1 MFTMKPARPSRGGTA
16 WFLLSALALL
26 LLLGFAFA
34 NWADVRK
41 ANGAVAHTHRS
52 LEETQRLLSL
62 LRDIETGQ
70 RGFLLTGKPEYL
82 DPYLAAIGQV
92 DGCLRL
98 LSNINAGDPVQ
109 LLRVRAIESLSR
121 SKIEEMKR
129 SVAIRQHVGFNEAV
143 AIVETDRG
151 RKLMD
156 QIRSIAGMIEADDSA
171 MLDARSREAETKAR
185 NAGLVTGLASITL
198 FILVMIAN
206 FRLKKEKERAISS
219 NQAKST
225 FLANMSHELRT
236 PLNAII
242 GYSEMLHEDAEAS
255 GSTHLLPDLAKIR
268 VAGKHLLDLINAVL
282 DLSKIEAGKMD
293 LYLETFSISEL
304 ASEVIGIIQPS
315 AETNSNV
322 IKLECDPEIGSM
334 RADITKIR
342 QSLLNLLNNACKFT
356 SEGTVTLGVKRE
368 KVADS
373 DWVIFAVTDTGVGLS
388 EDQTARLFA
397 PFTQADSST
406 TRKFG
411 GTGLGLAI
419 SRRFCQMMGG
429 DIAVESQAGKGS
441 TFTMRV
447 PASVGGEMMP
457 ASVPNEVETD
467 AAGVEPQGVVLVID
481 DDPSVEELLRRT
493 LVKHGFRVESARSG
507 EEGLRMARKIRPDAI
522 TLDVMMPGMDGWSVL
537 SALQTDS
544 ELADI
549 PVVMLTIVDNKNL
562 GYALGASDYLSKPID
577 RERLLTVLQRYRRS
591 NSTNEALIVE
601 DDAVSRDILR
611 RGLEGDGWKV
621 DEAENGKVA
630 LKKLEKH
637 VPGVILL
644 DLMMPEMDGFEF
656 VSRMQKNSRWK
667 LIPIVVVTAK
677 DLTAAERIQLNGQV
691 SKVLQKGKYK
701 KDELL
706 EEVSRLVVT
715 RIRHR
720 ETIVPPT
727 TLAGEGSN

>member
-1 MFTMKPARPSRGGTA
+1 MKPAGRSRGGTT

-41 ANGAVAHTHRS
+41 ANRAVAHTHRS
-52 LEETQRLLSL
+52 LEETQHLLSL
-62 LRDIETGQ
+62 LKDIETGQ
-70 RGFLLTGKPEYL
+70 RGFLLTGKSEYL
-82 DPYLAAIGQV
+82 EPYSSALGQISPSFEV
-92 DGCLRL
+92 LNGLNSDD
-98 LSNINAGDPVQ
+98 AVQ
-109 LLRVRAIESLSR
+109 SVRVRAMEGLAK
-121 SKIEEMKR
+121 SKIEEMVH
-129 SVAIRQHVGFNEAV
+129 SVEVRQHVGFNESL

-156 QIRSIAGMIEADDSA
+156 QIRSVANLIESDDSSILE
-171 MLDARSREAETKAR
+171 MRSREAESKAR
-185 NAGLVTGLASITL
+185 NAGIVTGLASITL
-198 FILVMIAN
+198 FVLVMMAN
-206 FRLKKEKERAISS
+206 FRLKQEKERAISS

-255 GSTHLLPDLAKIR
+255 GSTDLLPDLQKIR

-293 LYLETFSISEL
+293 LYLETFSVSAL

-315 AETNSNV
+315 AETNSNQL
-322 IKLECDPEIGSM
+322 KLECDPEIGSM
-334 RADITKIR
+334 RADITKVR

-356 SEGTVTLGVKRE
+356 SNGTVTLTVRRE
-368 KVADS
+368 QAEGAG
-373 DWVIFAVTDTGVGLS
+373 DWVVFAVQDTGVGLS
-388 EDQTARLFA
+388 REQSERLFA
-397 PFTQADSST
+397 PFMQADLST

-429 DIAVESQAGKGS
+429 DILVESQPGKGS

-447 PASVGGEMMP
+447 PATVGGESEP
-457 ASVPNEVETD
+457 ADSAREHEVKVE
-467 AAGVEPQGVVLVID
+467 GVEPQGVVLVID
-481 DDPSVEELLRRT
+481 DDPSVHDLLKRS
-493 LVKHGFRVESARSG
+493 LVKHGFRIEGARSG
-507 EEGLRMARKIRPDAI
+507 EEGLRMARKIHPDAI

-544 ELADI
+544 DLADI

-562 GYALGASDYLSKPID
+562 GYALGAADYLSKPID
-577 RERLLTVLQRYRRS
+577 RERLLTVLQRYRRT
-591 NSTNEALIVE
+591 NSANDALIVE
-601 DDAVSRDILR
+601 DDAVSRDIMR
-611 RGLEGDGWKV
+611 RGLESDGWKV
-621 DEAENGKVA
+621 QEAENGKVA
-630 LKKLEKH
+630 LKQLESH
-637 VPGVILL
+637 MPGVIVL

-656 VSRMQKNSRWK
+656 VHRVQKNSRWK

-677 DLTAAERIQLNGQV
+677 DLTPQERAQLNGQV

-701 KDELL
+701 KNELL
-706 EEVSRLVVT
+706 DEVSRLVVT

-720 ETIVPPT
+720 ETLNMPPAA
-727 TLAGEGSN
+727 LASDSSV